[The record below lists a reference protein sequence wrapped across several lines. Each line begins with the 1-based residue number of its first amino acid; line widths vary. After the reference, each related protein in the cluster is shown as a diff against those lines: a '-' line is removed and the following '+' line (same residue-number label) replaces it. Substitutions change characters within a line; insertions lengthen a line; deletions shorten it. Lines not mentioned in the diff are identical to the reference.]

1 MSRDTVFI
9 MARSR
14 SETLRKMQAMVESQ
28 GWPRVQMTLLVCLT
42 GAIGFLTSVL
52 LLHQGMT
59 TLWVRYLISMGV
71 AYLGFLLLLWVW
83 AKTRHK
89 NLSDYLD
96 VPDIG
101 RPGRG
106 GGSKDCGYEGK
117 GGDFGGGGASGSYHP
132 EIPVSESSG
141 SGIAEVLPNSLE
153 LEELAIPA
161 IVLGVVVMLVGSSVV
176 VIVNAPT
183 LFAELL
189 LDGILGASLYR
200 RLRGLDQKHWVET
213 ALRKTA
219 LPFTGLTIALVTVGW
234 TLQWLDPSA
243 NSIGAFLAHRR

>member
-1 MSRDTVFI
+1 MP
-9 MARSR
+9 RSR
-14 SETLRKMQAMVESQ
+14 KDSLLKIQAMIESQ
-28 GWPRVQMTLLVCLT
+28 GWPRIQMTLLVCLT

-52 LLHQGMT
+52 LLHHGMT

-83 AKTRHK
+83 AKTRHRD
-89 NLSDYLD
+89 LSDGIDL
-96 VPDIG
+96 PDIG
-101 RPGRG
+101 RPGKG

-132 EIPVSESSG
+132 DISASESSG

-161 IVLGVVVMLVGSSVV
+161 IVLGVVIMLVGSSVV
-176 VIVNAPT
+176 VIINAPA

-189 LDGILGASLYR
+189 FDGILGASLYR

-219 LPFTGLTIALVTVGW
+219 LPFTGMTLVLVAVGW
-234 TLQWLDPSA
+234 ILQWLDPA
-243 NSIGAFLAHRR
+243 AVSIGSFFAHRR

>member
-1 MSRDTVFI
+1 

-14 SETLRKMQAMVESQ
+14 KEALRRIHAMVESQ

-42 GAIGFLTSVL
+42 GGIGFLTSVL
-52 LLHQGMT
+52 LLHHGMT
-59 TLWVRYLISMGV
+59 TLWVRYLFSMGV

-83 AKTRHK
+83 AKTRHRD
-89 NLSDYLD
+89 LSDGIDL
-96 VPDIG
+96 PDIG
-101 RPGRG
+101 RPGKG
-106 GGSKDCGYEGK
+106 GSSKDCGYEGK
-117 GGDFGGGGASGSYHP
+117 GGEFGGGGASSSYHP
-132 EIPVSESSG
+132 EVPVSESPG
-141 SGIAEVLPNSLE
+141 SRIAEVLPDSLE
-153 LEELAIPA
+153 LEEFAIPA
-161 IVLGVVVMLVGSSVV
+161 IVLGVVVMLLGSSVV
-176 VIVNAPT
+176 VIINAPA

-219 LPFTGLTIALVTVGW
+219 LPFSGMTIVLVAVGW

-243 NSIGAFLAHRR
+243 ISIGAFFSHRR

>member
-1 MSRDTVFI
+1 

-14 SETLRKMQAMVESQ
+14 KDSLLKIQAMIESQ
-28 GWPRVQMTLLVCLT
+28 GWPRIQMTLLVCLT
-42 GAIGFLTSVL
+42 GAIGFLTSAL
-52 LLHQGMT
+52 LLHHGMT

-83 AKTRHK
+83 AKTRHRD
-89 NLSDYLD
+89 LSDGIDL
-96 VPDIG
+96 PDIG
-101 RPGRG
+101 RPGKG
-106 GGSKDCGYEGK
+106 AGSKDCGYEGK

-132 EIPVSESSG
+132 DLPVHESAS

-153 LEELAIPA
+153 LEELAVPA
-161 IVLGVVVMLVGSSVV
+161 IVLGAVILLLGSSIF
-176 VIVNAPT
+176 VIINAPA

-200 RLRGLDQKHWVET
+200 RLRGLDQTHWVET

-219 LPFTGLTIALVTVGW
+219 LPFTGITLVLVAIGW
-234 TLQWLDPSA
+234 TLQWLDPA
-243 NSIGAFLAHRR
+243 AVSIGSFFAHRR